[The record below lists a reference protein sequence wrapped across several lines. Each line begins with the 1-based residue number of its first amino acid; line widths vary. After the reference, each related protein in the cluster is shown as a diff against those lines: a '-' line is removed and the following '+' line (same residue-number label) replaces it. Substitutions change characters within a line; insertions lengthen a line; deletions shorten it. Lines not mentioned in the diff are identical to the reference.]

1 MRTTLFGII
10 GALALSLGLAAGAGA
25 APSTAKAGPFEGSF
39 AGTVQAP
46 NGSSAPL
53 TVEATH
59 RGATVA
65 GVATLGD
72 GLVVT
77 AGWCGSAA
85 VPASSMELDGAT
97 TPGKPR
103 RLEATRDFDAGG
115 LTVTARFVGEAA
127 PDGKSIDGTLTVD
140 VPAFCGPDPVITGS
154 LARVG

>member
-1 MRTTLFGII
+1 MRKTLLGIL
-10 GALALSLGLAAGAGA
+10 GALALSLGMVAGVGA
-25 APSTAKAGPFEGSF
+25 APSTAKAGPFEGAF
-39 AGTVQAP
+39 AGEVHAA

-59 RGATVA
+59 RGTTVE

-85 VPASSMELDGAT
+85 VPASSMELDGT
-97 TPGKPR
+97 TAPGKPR
-103 RLEATRDFDAGG
+103 QLEATRAFDAGG
-115 LTVTARFVGEAA
+115 LTVTARFVGEAS
-127 PDGKSIDGTLTVD
+127 PDGKSIDGTLIVD